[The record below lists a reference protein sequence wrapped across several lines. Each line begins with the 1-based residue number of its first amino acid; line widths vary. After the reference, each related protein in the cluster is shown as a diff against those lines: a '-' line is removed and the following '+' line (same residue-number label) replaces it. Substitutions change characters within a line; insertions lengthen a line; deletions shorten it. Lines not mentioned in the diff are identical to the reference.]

1 MSCCA
6 MQGFQMFA
14 TAWFGAG
21 HRVFEVM
28 GESWSWVGSVD
39 VTAVS
44 RTEGSQSRGPRK
56 THREVLIPQLGSS
69 AIRLW
74 LCDICGSGIKLLNTV
89 YNQVY
94 NCRTATGFLYPTR
107 YTDRSRPLTTT
118 NTECGRL

>member
-44 RTEGSQSRGPRK
+44 RTEGSQSRGPGK
-56 THREVLIPQLGSS
+56 THREVLTSVGQLRHTC
-69 AIRLW
+69 A
-74 LCDICGSGIKLLNTV
+74 CVCGCVTYAVVMQQGTLLMARQHFYEDKLYAVIDFPGGKFN
-89 YNQVY
+89 
-94 NCRTATGFLYPTR
+94 
-107 YTDRSRPLTTT
+107 
-118 NTECGRL
+118 